1 MQNLL
6 NAQMDWEKVEAVV
19 YADTKY
25 PFQILGP
32 RVTENGVQIC
42 CMYPGAKSVSVKV
55 KRSKEVYEME
65 RLDDTGFF
73 GVLVN
78 KDKIFKYTYEITN
91 EDGTVWEQEDAY
103 AFLPVLP
110 DEELELFAQ
119 GINYNIY
126 KLLGAHKK
134 KVGGVEGVEFAVWAP
149 DAQKVSVVGD
159 FNMWDG
165 RRHLMEMQKDY

>member
-103 AFLPVLP
+103 AFLPVPSSLV
-110 DEELELFAQ
+110 
-119 GINYNIY
+119 I
-126 KLLGAHKK
+126 
-134 KVGGVEGVEFAVWAP
+134 
-149 DAQKVSVVGD
+149 S
-159 FNMWDG
+159 
-165 RRHLMEMQKDY
+165 